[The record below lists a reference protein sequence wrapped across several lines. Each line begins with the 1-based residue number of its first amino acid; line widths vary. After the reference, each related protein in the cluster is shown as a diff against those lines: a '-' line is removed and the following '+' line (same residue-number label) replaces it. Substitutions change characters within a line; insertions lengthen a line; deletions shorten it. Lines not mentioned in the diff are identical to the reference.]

1 MSHAVFQALENVSS
15 LSKKIPRDSSLGH
28 GDIKEDNNLI

>member
-1 MSHAVFQALENVSS
+1 MSHTVFQALENINS

-28 GDIKEDNNLI
+28 SDIKEDNNLI